1 MRLKTLKALL
11 RQVQKPLFSI
21 ATPFSMGGHMKW
33 HSRILS
39 VLTASAALFF
49 ALTARGMLRHA
60 GIEQILCCD
69 HSCLLLFQ
77 EW

>member
-1 MRLKTLKALL
+1 
-11 RQVQKPLFSI
+11 
-21 ATPFSMGGHMKW
+21 MKW

-69 HSCLLLFQ
+69 YFLAFSDFKSGESGVYGFSLEDVALF
-77 EW
+77 EDLRELNGSFTRK